1 MNCCI
6 KLVTALSLAS
16 IISALRCSFL
26 RTVVDGKRHSWP
38 PRCVVHVFGHVHA
51 QIPEKHKS
59 KTPSLHCKTKTLL
72 VSSDIRVG
80 KSRWGGWCGASPVV
94 SDVRTHL
101 DKSFVSAEGWNVRL
115 CCGFEVQI
123 NVRREVSALCYE
135 GEMVGWVGWG

>member
-1 MNCCI
+1 MEKGIPGRLCVWYMC
-6 KLVTALSLAS
+6 LVMCMLTY
-16 IISALRCSFL
+16 
-26 RTVVDGKRHSWP
+26 
-38 PRCVVHVFGHVHA
+38 
-51 QIPEKHKS
+51 QKS
-59 KTPSLHCKTKTLL
+59 TEQNPSLHCKTKTLL

-80 KSRWGGWCGASPVV
+80 KSRWGWCGASPVV

-135 GEMVGWVGWG
+135 GGGGGGVKRLGNQEYK